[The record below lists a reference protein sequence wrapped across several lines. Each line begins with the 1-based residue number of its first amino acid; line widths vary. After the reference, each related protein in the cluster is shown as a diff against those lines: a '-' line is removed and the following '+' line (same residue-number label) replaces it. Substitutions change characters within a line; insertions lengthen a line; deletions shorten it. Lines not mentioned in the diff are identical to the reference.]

1 MTDSRSS
8 LGVRWFVSIALALAL
23 AAAAGSLPSWCR
35 VSALHA
41 AQTCPCA
48 GSHPLGTCQVKAANY
63 ADLFPGSAVVVPEG
77 ELRHLYIADLYN
89 GFTYRYNALSFE
101 KTSPAP
107 LKFPSPRGSK
117 LTTGM
122 AYVRVDD
129 GEGITENL
137 LVYAVDGELY
147 RTGLGGEDPIRLGVV
162 DLPQLAEYLR
172 EDAGDRGIQAG
183 QLGGIT
189 FHETRGT
196 LWGVDIVNDVYFEFD
211 ITGRLPLEGGKP
223 RYFSNPKRPRT
234 TAGAYGNSIAY
245 VATAAGEFFDIPVG
259 SLVDGRPSEVWRV
272 YATDGAESGGRRIG
286 DPTGVVY
293 ELGDALGSPP
303 FVTGIAFWPDSC
315 GEGEHSEIL
324 LALPAETVPG
334 GAAPRIIQVS
344 ADDPDAA
351 GLADFRCEALEDSVK
366 LTWRKTLPYDSLSIV
381 RRSLGKAVSEDTV
394 FSTSDFANDPGA
406 FADEGLAHGSYEY
419 VATVVAA
426 GRSLAPSRCRIA
438 FGNGALVKTARF
450 GPQGTADPVPYAVT
464 VVGGDKVAVAD
475 FETGNVQ
482 LYDLDLEPLKT
493 IPNPRP
499 LGYVVGIA
507 HASVAEGEE
516 TRDLLYWLWS
526 TGNAHYLDVTDA
538 DGVPTGDPGF
548 PAFVYPPDNLVAAGV
563 ALGDLDHDPVRNVFW
578 TVDLLSQSVYPIT
591 AEGLVG
597 EGFRSEQLKAPAPGG
612 YLSGGIAVAASS
624 AARVSLDI
632 PAGEKSARFVDQI
645 RRSEYDPSAP
655 ASDPA
660 EVFRIDVAA
669 AIGSAEIAGLD
680 TVETQDGVFAYVAAM
695 DTRAV
700 YKLRITRGATQER
713 LYRRGDANDDGK
725 FDISDPSFVLEY
737 LFRKGPEPHC
747 LIAADAD
754 DSNAINITDA
764 VYLFRYLFKGGEA
777 PPAPFPGCGI
787 DPDAVLPC
795 ARSICSD

>member
-1 MTDSRSS
+1 MIDSRSS
-8 LGVRWFVSIALALAL
+8 LGVRWSASIVLGCAL
-23 AAAAGSLPSWCR
+23 AAAAGSLPPWCR
-35 VSALHA
+35 LGGLEA

-48 GSHPLGTCQVKAANY
+48 EFHPLGTCQVKAANY
-63 ADLFPGSAVVVPEG
+63 ADLFPGSAVVVADG
-77 ELRHLYIADLYN
+77 ALRHLYVADLYN
-89 GFTYRYNALSFE
+89 GFTYRYDALSFE
-101 KTSPAP
+101 KTNPAP
-107 LKFPSPRGSK
+107 LKFPSPLGSK
-117 LTTGM
+117 LTTGI
-122 AYVRVDD
+122 AYVVADD
-129 GEGITENL
+129 EEGVSEKF
-137 LVYAVDGELY
+137 LVFAVEGELY
-147 RTGLGGEDPIRLGVV
+147 RTDLAGADPIRLGAV
-162 DLPQLAEYLR
+162 DLPQLAQYLR
-172 EDAGDRGIQAG
+172 EDTGDRGIQSG
-183 QLGGIT
+183 RLGGIA

-196 LWGVDIVNDVYFEFD
+196 LWGVDVVNDVYFEFD
-211 ITGRLPLEGGKP
+211 ITGRLPLEDGRP
-223 RYFSNPKRPRT
+223 RYFFNPKRPRA

-245 VATAAGEFFDIPVG
+245 AATAAGEFFDIPVG

-324 LALPAETVPG
+324 LSLPAETVSG
-334 GAAPRIIQVS
+334 GPAPRIIQVS
-344 ADDPDAA
+344 ADDPGAA
-351 GLADFRCEALEDSVK
+351 GVVDFRCEALEDSVK
-366 LTWRKTLPYDSLSIV
+366 LTWKKTLPYDSLSIV
-381 RRSLGKAVSEDTV
+381 RRTLGKAVVEDTV
-394 FSTSDFANDPGA
+394 FSTSDFPNDPGA

-419 VATVVAA
+419 AAHVVAG

-438 FGNGALVKTARF
+438 FGNGAVVKTSRF
-450 GPQGTADPVPYAVT
+450 APEGTEDPLPYAVT

-482 LYDLDLEPLKT
+482 VYDLDLQPLKT

-507 HASVAEGEE
+507 HASIAQGEE
-516 TRDLLYWLWS
+516 TRELLYWLWS

-563 ALGDLDHDPVRNVFW
+563 ALGDLDYDPVRNAFW
-578 TVDLLSQSVYPIT
+578 TVDLVSQAVYPIT

-597 EGFRSEQLKAPAPGG
+597 EGFSSQQLPAPARGG
-612 YLSGGIAVAASS
+612 TISGGIAVAASS
-624 AARVSLDI
+624 AAKVTLDI
-632 PAGEKSARFVDQI
+632 PAGEKTAGFVDQI

-655 ASDPA
+655 GSGPA
-660 EVFRIDVAA
+660 EVFRIDVPA
-669 AIGSAEIAGLD
+669 AIGSAEISGID
-680 TVETQDGVFAYVAAM
+680 TIETQDGVFAYVAAM

-700 YKLRITRGATQER
+700 YKLRITKGATHER

-725 FDISDPSFVLEY
+725 FDISDPSFILEY

-754 DSNAINITDA
+754 DSDAINITDA
-764 VYLFRYLFKGGEA
+764 VYLFRYLFKGGEP

-787 DPDAVLPC
+787 DPDAVLAC
-795 ARSICSD
+795 ARSICFD